1 MKIKAADLFCGA
13 GGTSAGLLSACKQL
27 RREVDLLAI
36 NHWNIAI
43 DTHTLNHPGA
53 RHLCE
58 SLDNVDPRKT
68 VPLGKLDI
76 LCASPECTHHSIA
89 RGGKPRSDQSRATAW
104 HILRWAE
111 ALRIENILIENV
123 REFQQWGPLAKTGK
137 PMKSKRGHTYQAFL
151 AALRSLDYVVEERII
166 NAADFGD
173 ATTRQRLF
181 IMAWRR
187 GGKVAWPEPSHIGR
201 WKPARDIID
210 WSIKGK
216 SIFNRKRPLS
226 ANTLRRIEAGL
237 RKFGGEAFLV
247 KLRGTEDSHLNNGAQ
262 SVGSPVPTI
271 TAGGLHFGVA
281 QPFLMHVTHHGKRPG
296 HSVDKPLPTITCAKR
311 GEMALIE
318 PFLVR
323 TDQTGANGICA
334 HSIDGPAPTIDC
346 RGALGVVE
354 PFLVK
359 YYSTGGAHPVSEP
372 MDSITTRDRF
382 ALVEDK
388 SAGSRLDIHFR
399 MLQPAELAGAMG
411 FPPDY
416 QFTGSRESQ
425 VKQIGNAVPVRTA
438 AALCKALLK

>member
-1 MKIKAADLFCGA
+1 
-13 GGTSAGLLSACKQL
+13 
-27 RREVDLLAI
+27 LLAI

-111 ALRIENILIENV
+111 ALRIESILIENV

-137 PMKSKRGHTYQAFL
+137 PMKSKRGQTYQAFL

-187 GGKVAWPEPSHIGR
+187 GGKLPWPEPTHAGR
-201 WKPARDIID
+201 WKPAREIID
-210 WSIKGK
+210 WNIKGK

-226 ANTLRRIEAGL
+226 PNTLRRIEAGL

-247 KLRGTEDSHLNNGAQ
+247 KYHGDHAGRQDGQHRVHSTEK
-262 SVGSPVPTI
+262 PVPTLDCSNRF
-271 TAGGLHFGVA
+271 GLA
-281 QPFLMHVTHHGKRPG
+281 QPFLVNLRGTNANQLESSAKSIDEPTPTFTTSGAHLGLIEPFLIHTTHHGERPG
-296 HSVDKPLPTITCAKR
+296 HSIDKPLPTITCAKR

-318 PFLVR
+318 PFLV
-323 TDQTGANGICA
+323 
-334 HSIDGPAPTIDC
+334 
-346 RGALGVVE
+346 
-354 PFLVK
+354 K
-359 YYSTGGAHPVSEP
+359 YYSTGGAYSVSEP

-399 MLQPAELAGAMG
+399 MLQPHELAGAMG